1 MTTALAS
8 PTYHDLIGLL
18 ANERRL
24 LERLLFRHAEI
35 SMLIAAGEHRF
46 VGKAV
51 DEALEVEAELAAC
64 DLMRAMLITG
74 LSMDGDD
81 RTMTALITEAPDEF
95 KQPLTDITVEMRRV
109 MTQVDRY
116 RHEAAAWAGDRAEQ
130 VRQAIE
136 RFGSDSYL
144 DGRFGS

>member
-8 PTYHDLIGLL
+8 PTYHDLMGLL

-51 DEALEVEAELAAC
+51 DEALEVESELAAC
-64 DLMRAMLITG
+64 DLMRAMLTTA
-74 LSMDGDD
+74 LANTPDD
-81 RTMTALITEAPDEF
+81 IGMTALVDCVPAELKESLVD
-95 KQPLTDITVEMRRV
+95 LTTDMKRL
-109 MTQVDRY
+109 MTQVDTY
-116 RHEAAAWAGDRAEQ
+116 RRQAAAWAGDRAGQ
-130 VRQAIE
+130 IRQAID
-136 RFGSDSYL
+136 RFGSETYL
-144 DGRFGS
+144 DGRLGS